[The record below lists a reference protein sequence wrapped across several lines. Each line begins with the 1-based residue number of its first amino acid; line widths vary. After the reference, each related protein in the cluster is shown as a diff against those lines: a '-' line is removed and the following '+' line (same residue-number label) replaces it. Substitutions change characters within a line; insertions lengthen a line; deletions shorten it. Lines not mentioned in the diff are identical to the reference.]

1 MTIGVV
7 WLISIAIASPIV
19 AGFNDTPD
27 RDIDQCSFN
36 NEKFLIYS
44 SIFSFYI
51 PTIAMIILYY
61 RIFKVI
67 RARAKNAQKKSNAR
81 NTQSLMMK
89 AAYDAKKSNNTDKEK
104 EKVNLLSESIFK
116 LKNSQPVEINKNVT
130 NTTTTDTTK
139 IASKASDLNEIVVQE
154 TNLDASNEKPKPIEN
169 GAKDSPKKNLFNKT
183 NKIIAVQR
191 FQSSAIAS
199 SNKEKKVTKTL
210 AIVLIVFLVCWLVNT
225 HVEFI
230 QKKFSFVSQINH

>member
-1 MTIGVV
+1 LTIGFV

-67 RARAKNAQKKSNAR
+67 RARAKNAQKKSNSR
-81 NTQSLMMK
+81 SLMMK
-89 AAYDAKKSNNTDKEK
+89 AAYDAKKSNTTDKEK
-104 EKVNLLSESIFK
+104 EKVNMLSESLFK

-130 NTTTTDTTK
+130 NTTTDTTK

-154 TNLDASNEKPKPIEN
+154 TNLGASSDKPKPIEN
-169 GAKDSPKKNLFNKT
+169 RTKDSPKKNLFSKT

-210 AIVLIVFLVCWLVNT
+210 AIVLIVFLVCW
-225 HVEFI
+225 
-230 QKKFSFVSQINH
+230 